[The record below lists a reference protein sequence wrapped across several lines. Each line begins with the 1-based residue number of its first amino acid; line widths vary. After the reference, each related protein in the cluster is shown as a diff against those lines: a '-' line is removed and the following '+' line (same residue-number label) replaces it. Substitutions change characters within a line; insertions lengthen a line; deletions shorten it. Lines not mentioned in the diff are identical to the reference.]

1 MRGEV
6 PGPPRG
12 ACVLEDQA
20 HRSGVGVGVAV
31 GVAVAEDFVFRVA
44 ALLLPALDPLELQ
57 IVLERAHDDVT
68 ATLLQCNTLARG
80 IACLRDGLPGC
91 RLPSALYISGKRG
104 RGEESDCVVNSEK
117 IPVRI

>member
-20 HRSGVGVGVAV
+20 HRS

-80 IACLRDGLPGC
+80 ISCLRDGLP
-91 RLPSALYISGKRG
+91 RLSATLRFVYQRKTGAR
-104 RGEESDCVVNSEK
+104 R
-117 IPVRI
+117 RI

>member
-1 MRGEV
+1 VRGEV

-20 HRSGVGVGVAV
+20 HRSGVGVGVA
-31 GVAVAEDFVFRVA
+31 VAVAEDFVFRVA

-80 IACLRDGLPGC
+80 ISCLRDGLP
-91 RLPSALYISGKRG
+91 RLSATLRFVYQRKTGAR
-104 RGEESDCVVNSEK
+104 R
-117 IPVRI
+117 RI